1 MSTADNRTCLGCQY
15 TSYTAN
21 QCFSTGLC
29 LKAVEQL
36 QARIKELESGIRA
49 CRDSND
55 SGEQYNSP
63 TADSAQ
69 ALSNLFDLVKGGE
82 EDGIPCT

>member
-1 MSTADNRTCLGCQY
+1 MNCMDCKYLAQPLRDCAEAELYCRVV
-15 TSYTAN
+15 
-21 QCFSTGLC
+21 
-29 LKAVEQL
+29 VEQL
-36 QARIKELESGIRA
+36 QARIEELEAGIRA